1 MELKE
6 IFNQWLVFY
15 DQFEVLVLM
24 LMFIN
29 MVAGL
34 LILFIRNR
42 VTKLNKSTILASIRF
57 LMRYVL
63 YFSR

>member
-6 IFNQWLVFY
+6 IFNQWLGFY